1 MGRTSSSQR
10 LGWALTAQG
19 RKRLDENGDRKGKG
33 PARGSRDGGGTTEPG
48 FFKLTHKRPAAHGL
62 LTEMGTPGVP
72 LATAH
77 IPLHPI
83 GGPHC

>member
-33 PARGSRDGGGTTEPG
+33 PARGSRDGGRGTAEPG
-48 FFKLTHKRPAAHGL
+48 SFNLTHKRPFAHRL
-62 LTEMGTPGVP
+62 LTAMGTPVC
-72 LATAH
+72 H
-77 IPLHPI
+77 
-83 GGPHC
+83 